1 MGWLIA
7 AAILVGLAFL
17 PLGVG
22 GAYNYT
28 GYVLYFRVG
37 PLKVK
42 LLPRKRKPKKEN
54 NTKQKKESNQTPSK
68 NVQSKKGGSWQD
80 FYPLARLLLDFLGN
94 TRRKLV
100 VNCLEIKITMAA
112 DDPCDLAVNY
122 GKACAI
128 VGGVMPRLE
137 SLFHIKKR
145 DVQVQCD
152 FAAEKTLIFARLDAT
167 ITLGRL
173 LVLQCRY
180 GIPLIREYLKIMNQ
194 RKGGAKI

>member
-7 AAILVGLAFL
+7 AAILLGLAFL
-17 PLGVG
+17 PIGIG
-22 GAYNYT
+22 GAYDHT

-37 PLKVK
+37 PLKVRI
-42 LLPRKRKPKKEN
+42 LPKKRKDKKEKD
-54 NTKQKKESNQTPSK
+54 TKQEKESKQTSSK
-68 NVQSKKGGSWQD
+68 NVKSEKGGSWQD

-100 VNCLEIKITMAA
+100 VNCLEMKITLAG

-128 VGGVMPRLE
+128 VGGIMPQIERL
-137 SLFHIKKR
+137 FYIKKR
-145 DVQVQCD
+145 DVEVQCD
-152 FAAEKTLIFARLDAT
+152 FTAEKTLIFARLDAT
-167 ITLGRL
+167 ITIGRL
-173 LVLQCRY
+173 LILQCRY